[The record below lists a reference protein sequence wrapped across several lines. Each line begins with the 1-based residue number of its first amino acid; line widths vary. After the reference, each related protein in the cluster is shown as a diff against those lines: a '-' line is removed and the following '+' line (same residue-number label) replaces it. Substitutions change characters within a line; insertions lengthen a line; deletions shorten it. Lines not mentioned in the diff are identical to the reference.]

1 MYSLTL
7 TCTIIVTITWAII
20 TGKHQIQIKCTL
32 LHKYVPSLYKISY
45 FNARINSCTVN
56 SNEKNMLGI
65 NIHIKLLEAHPADS
79 RILLLFLFLVVH
91 HMNISY
97 GNT

>member
-1 MYSLTL
+1 MYRL
-7 TCTIIVTITWAII
+7 CTKFNI
-20 TGKHQIQIKCTL
+20 
-32 LHKYVPSLYKISY
+32 

-56 SNEKNMLGI
+56 SNEINILGI
-65 NIHIKLLEAHPADS
+65 NIHIKLLEAHPTVS

>member
-1 MYSLTL
+1 MYHL
-7 TCTIIVTITWAII
+7 CTKFNI
-20 TGKHQIQIKCTL
+20 
-32 LHKYVPSLYKISY
+32 

-97 GNT
+97 GNI

>member
-1 MYSLTL
+1 MYRL
-7 TCTIIVTITWAII
+7 CTKFNI
-20 TGKHQIQIKCTL
+20 
-32 LHKYVPSLYKISY
+32 

-65 NIHIKLLEAHPADS
+65 NIHIKLLEAHPVDS
-79 RILLLFLFLVVH
+79 RTLLLFLFLVVH

>member
-1 MYSLTL
+1 MYRL
-7 TCTIIVTITWAII
+7 CTKFHI
-20 TGKHQIQIKCTL
+20 
-32 LHKYVPSLYKISY
+32 

-65 NIHIKLLEAHPADS
+65 NIHIKLLEAHPAVS
-79 RILLLFLFLVVH
+79 RVLLLFLFLVVYH
-91 HMNISY
+91 TNISY

>member
-1 MYSLTL
+1 MYRL
-7 TCTIIVTITWAII
+7 CTKFNI
-20 TGKHQIQIKCTL
+20 
-32 LHKYVPSLYKISY
+32 

-56 SNEKNMLGI
+56 SNEINILGI
-65 NIHIKLLEAHPADS
+65 KIHIKLLEAHPADS